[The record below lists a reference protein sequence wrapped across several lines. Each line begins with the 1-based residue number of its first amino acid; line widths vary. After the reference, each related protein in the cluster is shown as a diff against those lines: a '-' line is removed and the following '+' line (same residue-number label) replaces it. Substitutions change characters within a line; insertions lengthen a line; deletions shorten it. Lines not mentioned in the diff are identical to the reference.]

1 MKFSRQRELI
11 VSEVLNSDEHLTA
24 DAIYE
29 RLKKENPN
37 LSLGTVYRNLTQLSD
52 NGMIARVNIPGDPVR
67 FDGNLSKHDHFL
79 CESCGKIIDIDE
91 NLFDFDFSK
100 IEKEGISILRT
111 EILLKGICSEC
122 SKIR

>member
-11 VSEVLNSDEHLTA
+11 ISEVLNSDEHLTA

-52 NGMIARVNIPGDPVR
+52 KAWLARLVY
-67 FDGNLSKHDHFL
+67 LA
-79 CESCGKIIDIDE
+79 
-91 NLFDFDFSK
+91 
-100 IEKEGISILRT
+100 
-111 EILLKGICSEC
+111 ILLDLMVIYLIIATLYASLVGKLLI
-122 SKIR
+122 

>member
-100 IEKEGISILRT
+100 IEKEGISILGT